1 MKSPTDTLRR
11 TKYHLHRILSSVEN
25 SILEESGNKPRI
37 LFVAP
42 HLSTGGMPQYLYKCI
57 EKLLPEGEIYCVEYN
72 NLSDEFVVQR
82 QRIQNLLGENYF
94 RIDTEDKSE
103 FLEIVE
109 RVCPDV
115 IHFQDFVEF
124 FVGDDICR
132 KIFSPDRPWFI
143 FETCHS
149 SNVKILDKFWA
160 PDKLVM
166 VNKWMTEV
174 FKSSGFELDI
184 LEYPIEDFIGIGK
197 ESAREQLGLDP
208 NKKHVI
214 NIGLF
219 TPGKNQG
226 ELMEYARLL
235 ENEQIEFHFIGNL
248 AGNFQE
254 YWEPLMKN
262 VPRNCRIW
270 GERHDTDLFYEASD
284 LFVFSSIWEL
294 NPIVIKES
302 LSWNLP
308 ILMRR
313 LPSYMDDYDETPL
326 VHFYSN
332 QEPVTDHEYNVE
344 LIRKILNLPS

>member
-1 MKSPTDTLRR
+1 
-11 TKYHLHRILSSVEN
+11 
-25 SILEESGNKPRI
+25 
-37 LFVAP
+37 
-42 HLSTGGMPQYLYKCI
+42 
-57 EKLLPEGEIYCVEYN
+57 
-72 NLSDEFVVQR
+72 
-82 QRIQNLLGENYF
+82 
-94 RIDTEDKSE
+94 
-103 FLEIVE
+103 
-109 RVCPDV
+109 
-115 IHFQDFVEF
+115 
-124 FVGDDICR
+124 
-132 KIFSPDRPWFI
+132 
-143 FETCHS
+143 
-149 SNVKILDKFWA
+149 
-160 PDKLVM
+160 M

-184 LEYPIEDFIGIGK
+184 LEYPIEDFIGVGK

-226 ELMEYARLL
+226 ELMEYARIL

-270 GERHDTDLFYEASD
+270 GERHDTDLFYEAAD
-284 LFVFSSIWEL
+284 MFVFSSIWEL

-344 LIRKILNLPS
+344 LIRKILNLQA